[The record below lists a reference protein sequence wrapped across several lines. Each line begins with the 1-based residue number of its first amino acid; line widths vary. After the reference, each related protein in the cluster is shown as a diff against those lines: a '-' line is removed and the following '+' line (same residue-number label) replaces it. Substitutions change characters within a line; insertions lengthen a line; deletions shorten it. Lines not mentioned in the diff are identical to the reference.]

1 MGKHMDKHISKN
13 PATKH
18 LGEDVIHYRE
28 YKILLKPDRFT
39 SKRGFVE
46 FWEDVSKTIDK
57 LGLKVDTDRSAFD
70 SQVREVLFYDTP
82 QFDLYNHHFI
92 LRKRTFYD
100 QGWPRPGHELTFKYR
115 DPDLKTAAAVDVRP
129 RLGGHDEIKF
139 KEELLLER
147 DRLGGIRTVYSHGCV
162 LTSPSIELD
171 RGIEDISKAFPTLKK
186 IDITPR
192 TQMELVNNVAVE
204 EVQNT
209 MGMIHFHHH
218 FKGKAT
224 VAIWRSRALEKSLS
238 GEFAFQCKFDRLEEV
253 SKESIELSEE
263 FYKMVQ
269 LDCAEWVKLGTTK
282 TAMVYGL
289 GDSGRL
295 KNRE

>member
-13 PATKH
+13 PETKH
-18 LGEDVIHYRE
+18 LGKDVIHYRE

-46 FWEDVSKTIDK
+46 FWEDVTKTIKK
-57 LGLKVDTDRSAFD
+57 LGLKVDVDADAFD

-100 QGWPRPGHELTFKYR
+100 QGWPRAGHELTFKYR
-115 DPDLKTAAAVDVRP
+115 DPDLKAAAAVDVRP
-129 RLGGHDEIKF
+129 QLGGHDEIKF

-162 LTSPSIELD
+162 LTSPAIELD
-171 RGIEDISKAFPTLKK
+171 RGIEDIAKAFPTLKK

-238 GEFAFQCKFDRLEEV
+238 GEFAFQCKFDSIEEV

-263 FYKMVQ
+263 FYKRVQ
-269 LDCAEWVKLGTTK
+269 LDCADWVKLGTTK

-289 GDSGRL
+289 GDGGHL

>member
-1 MGKHMDKHISKN
+1 MGKHLDKHISKN
-13 PATKH
+13 PETKH
-18 LGEDVIHYRE
+18 LDEDVIHYRE

-115 DPDLKTAAAVDVRP
+115 DPDLKAAAAVDVRP

-162 LTSPSIELD
+162 LTSPAIELD

-289 GDSGRL
+289 GDGGRL